1 VPHPDKPF
9 VESLKLQTPLVQKRA
24 DEKIYRIVGG
34 MAKFGFSSDRYD
46 RIRDFTK
53 AVAIVP
59 TSATTGEGIPELLAL
74 LCGLVQQYLV
84 KRLAVDRWAREGV
97 ILETKEEPGLG
108 STIDMILYDGVIS
121 KGDRIVVGS
130 FDGPQA
136 SKIRALLLPKP
147 MNDTMDPEDKFQSV
161 NSVVA
166 AAGVKV
172 VAPSL
177 DRA

>member
-1 VPHPDKPF
+1 
-9 VESLKLQTPLVQKRA
+9 
-24 DEKIYRIVGG
+24 
-34 MAKFGFSSDRYD
+34 
-46 RIRDFTK
+46 
-53 AVAIVP
+53 
-59 TSATTGEGIPELLAL
+59 
-74 LCGLVQQYLV
+74 
-84 KRLAVDRWAREGV
+84 
-97 ILETKEEPGLG
+97 LG

-177 DRA
+177 DRAVGGAPVMVANDDASCSPYQRGSRRRCPSSGSPPTTRG